1 MKHQINNKI
10 PEKEW
15 EMLKALADGK
25 LAKNCPTCGKPWDLS
40 HLVTHDPISPTTLA
54 TQFLCE
60 KIRDEFS
67 KAEFGGKKP

>member
-1 MKHQINNKI
+1 MKHQINNKL

-67 KAEFGGKKP
+67 KAEFGGKH

>member
-1 MKHQINNKI
+1 MKHQVNNKI

>member
-67 KAEFGGKKP
+67 KAEFGGKH

>member
-1 MKHQINNKI
+1 MKHQINTKL

-15 EMLKALADGK
+15 EMLKALADGR
-25 LAKNCPTCGKPWDLS
+25 LAKNCRICGKPWDLS
-40 HLVTHDPISPTTLA
+40 HLVTLDPISPTTLA

-67 KAEFGGKKP
+67 KAEFGGKD